1 MTAAKDHE
9 GSLEELGRF
18 VVDEAPLEELLRRV
32 AATAAVM
39 IDPVEAASITFTRG
53 GARSWTVATTS
64 ELATSLDEA
73 QYDLGHGPCIA
84 AAAGGEAVLIRNM
97 AIDDRWPDYSPVA
110 IVAGVRSSLSM
121 PFPLQEQLLAA
132 LNLYAREADAF
143 EDYHVTLAHQIAATA
158 AVAVANAVLY
168 DSASQLAAELQEA
181 MQSRATIEQAKG
193 VLMAQSGMSADEAFD
208 LLVKVSQRENRKLRE
223 VASDLVERQMRPRP
237 SPDDGGAS

>member
-32 AATAAVM
+32 AATAAEL

-53 GARSWTVATTS
+53 GARNWTVATTA

-73 QYDLGHGPCIA
+73 QYDLGHGPCID

-110 IVAGVRSSLSM
+110 IAAGVHSSLSM
-121 PFPLQEQLLAA
+121 PFPLQEQVLAA

-143 EDYHVTLAHQIAATA
+143 EDDHVTLAREIAATA

-193 VLMAQSGMSADEAFD
+193 VLMAQSGMSADEAFN

-237 SPDDGGAS
+237 SPDHGGGS